1 MTETAIR
8 VEHVSK
14 EFVMRTEQNL
24 KTFVLNG
31 LRGSLEKNTYKAL
44 ESINLSVERGE
55 TFGIIGSNGS
65 GKSTLLK
72 LVAGI
77 FPPTEG
83 NIKVNGVVAPL
94 ISLGVGFNPELTGR
108 ENVFLNSSLYGLTRR
123 EIKDIYP
130 DIVEFSELDEFIE
143 EPINNYSDGM
153 RMRLAFSIVAHID
166 PDILLIDEVLAV
178 GDEAFQEK
186 CLNRIEEFRDEGKTI
201 LFVSHNAEQVRE
213 ICSRACL
220 IEDGRIQT
228 IGSVDE
234 VIDHYQMTD
243 ATAENEEK

>member
-186 CLNRIEEFRDEGKTI
+186 CLNRIEKFRDEGKTI

-228 IGSVDE
+228 IGSVDV
-234 VIDHYQMTD
+234 VIDHYQMTA
-243 ATAENEEK
+243 ATIESD